1 MKYSLLF
8 LIVAVSPCLADSP
21 LAQLPD
27 VRTERVE
34 KRNANGDI
42 IAYVDTAYRGKER
55 SLQKVRFKKKD
66 GSGWGM
72 WRTYFVGG
80 KAVMQEQDD
89 ADGKSQTISFFRD
102 GMVCEM
108 FRKHQ
113 DGSVEPV
120 SSAELAKFE
129 ADQQQFNDQMGKVLD
144 KISERLQTNTPEQV
158 LQDLKTAVQQQKQKQ
173 EENVDKK

>member
-1 MKYSLLF
+1 MRYPLLF
-8 LIVAVSPCLADSP
+8 LVAAVSLCFADSP
-21 LAQLPD
+21 PTQIPD
-27 VRTERVE
+27 VRTEHVE

-102 GMVCEM
+102 GMVCET
-108 FRKHQ
+108 FRRHQ

-120 SSAELAKFE
+120 SNAELAKFL
-129 ADQQQFNDQMGKVLD
+129 ADQQRFTDQMGKVLD
-144 KISERLQTNTPEQV
+144 NISERLQTNSPEQV
-158 LQDLKTAVQQQKQKQ
+158 MQELKTAVQQKQD
-173 EENVDKK
+173 VSDKK